1 MNESICRN
9 VTEAQRLFFP
19 NNTKFE
25 NFSVV
30 YTRPNAQGNCSWLVT
45 DLTNPTSPDVSATVY
60 PDDCNATVSQFQGTL
75 NYQALTLVSNH
86 II

>member
-19 NNTKFE
+19 PGTKFE

-30 YTRPNAQGNCSWLVT
+30 YTRRNAQGNCSWLVT
-45 DLTNPTSPDVSATVY
+45 NLTNPTSPDISATVNIN
-60 PDDCNATVSQFQGTL
+60 DCNAAVSQFQGTL

>member
-19 NNTKFE
+19 PGTKFE

-30 YTRPNAQGNCSWLVT
+30 YTRRNASNNCSWLVE

-60 PDDCNATVSQFQGTL
+60 TDDCNATVSQFQGTL
-75 NYQALTLVSNH
+75 NYQALISVSNH